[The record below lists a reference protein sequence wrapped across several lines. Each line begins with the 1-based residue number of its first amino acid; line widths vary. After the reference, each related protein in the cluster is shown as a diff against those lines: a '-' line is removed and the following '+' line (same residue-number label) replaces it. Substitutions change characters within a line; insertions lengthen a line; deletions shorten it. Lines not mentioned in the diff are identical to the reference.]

1 MRAFASGVRHVF
13 HFAPTR
19 LLLWG
24 KESPKSLDRSVMVA
38 DTVPMDVER
47 KP

>member
-19 LLLWG
+19 LLSWG
-24 KESPKSLDRSVMVA
+24 KESPKSLDHSVMVA
-38 DTVPMDVER
+38 DTVHMGAGR